1 MPLRRSAFPVA
12 LLASA
17 GLLLAACGGGDAS
30 AAPEC
35 YLAQD
40 GVVVGGSGIACEP
53 PPGVDVLPTPTFTP
67 APQGGGAAGPV
78 GIMIASGC
86 ATCHTI
92 ASEPRM
98 SGTTGPVLDGVG
110 AKGADYI
117 RESILDP
124 AAVIAEGFEVGLMP
138 DNFADV
144 LTPEQLDTLVAYL
157 SGL

>member
-1 MPLRRSAFPVA
+1 MILRRSALPAVFFA
-12 LLASA
+12 AA
-17 GLLLAACGGGDAS
+17 GVLLAACAGGGAS

-40 GVVVGGSGIACEP
+40 GVIVGGIGIECEP
-53 PPGVDVLPTPTFTP
+53 PPGVDVLPTPTYTP

-110 AKGADYI
+110 EKGADYL

-124 AAVIAEGFEVGLMP
+124 GAVIVEGFEAGLMP
-138 DNFADV
+138 ENFADI
-144 LTPEQLDTLVAYL
+144 LTPEQLDTLVQYL